1 MRIMRG
7 LHPTRRVMRRHVT
20 AFTVVSSL
28 LALAAMF
35 GVAQMA
41 GLDRVRAA
49 LVSPQLE
56 WLPVAFAGVVIS
68 YAGYLFAYREVTQAD
83 DGERLSF
90 RHSGALVASGFGLF
104 LVGGGF
110 AADLEAQRQRN
121 VSQRTARIR
130 VLGLG
135 ALEYAVLAPAA
146 CVCAAILVVRGAPIG
161 SGLTWPWIVAVP
173 AGAAV
178 ALAAF
183 AFRKRLRGPS
193 WWRRALAAWLDAL
206 AVFCDVGREPHRRV
220 AALAGMALY
229 WTGDILLLWATLHVF
244 LGRAPSL
251 PALILGYATGYALTR
266 RTLPLAGAGVVD
278 FLLPLALSWVS
289 IPLASALVAV
299 FVYRLFNLWLPLAPA
314 VIGWRHAFAGA
325 RAG

>member
-1 MRIMRG
+1 VRD
-7 LHPTRRVMRRHVT
+7 
-20 AFTVVSSL
+20 AF
-28 LALAAMF
+28 LA
-35 GVAQMA
+35 
-41 GLDRVRAA
+41 
-49 LVSPQLE
+49 PQLE
-56 WLPVAFAGVVIS
+56 WLPVAFGGLVLS
-68 YAGYLFAYREVTQAD
+68 YLGYLAAYREVTQSD

-90 RHSGALVASGFGLF
+90 RHAGALVAGGFGLF
-104 LVGGGF
+104 VVGGGF

-121 VSQRTARIR
+121 VPHRTARIR

-146 CVCAAILVVRGAPIG
+146 CVCAVILVVRGAPIG
-161 SGLTWPWIVAVP
+161 GGLTWPWIVAVP
-173 AGAAV
+173 VGAAIAFAV
-178 ALAAF
+178 F

-193 WWRRALAAWLDAL
+193 WWRRALTAWLDSL
-206 AVFCDVGREPHRRV
+206 AVFCDVGREPHRR
-220 AALAGMALY
+220 AAAFAGMALY

-299 FVYRLFNLWLPLAPA
+299 FVYRLFNLWLPLGPA

-325 RAG
+325 RAT